1 MYKKPSTFIQCEK
14 ILKRAQSCNL
24 YVIFTWYFDFDHN
37 VYLNVLFSLQK
48 FMRNQVMIQDQV
60 KILNFEVVLLV
71 TYWAW
76 ILSLGIDDNCLNMN
90 IYRKID
96 QLEFRDLWEMNFRY
110 SKSYCK
116 TKYFLWSECC
126 CLFLS

>member
-1 MYKKPSTFIQCEK
+1 
-14 ILKRAQSCNL
+14 
-24 YVIFTWYFDFDHN
+24 
-37 VYLNVLFSLQK
+37 
-48 FMRNQVMIQDQV
+48 MIQDQV
-60 KILNFEVVLLV
+60 KILNFEIVLLV

-116 TKYFLWSECC
+116 TKYFLDHNVVVFFFPSEI
-126 CLFLS
+126 

>member
-1 MYKKPSTFIQCEK
+1 
-14 ILKRAQSCNL
+14 
-24 YVIFTWYFDFDHN
+24 
-37 VYLNVLFSLQK
+37 
-48 FMRNQVMIQDQV
+48 MIQDQV

-110 SKSYCK
+110 NKSYNK
-116 TKYFLWSECC
+116 TKCKNVVVFFFPSEIE
-126 CLFLS
+126 LVDHQVNLI

>member
-1 MYKKPSTFIQCEK
+1 
-14 ILKRAQSCNL
+14 
-24 YVIFTWYFDFDHN
+24 
-37 VYLNVLFSLQK
+37 
-48 FMRNQVMIQDQV
+48 MIQDQV

-116 TKYFLWSECC
+116 TKYFLDHNVVVFFFPSEIE
-126 CLFLS
+126 LVDHQVNLI